1 MDKKELQKKWI
12 KISVIILA
20 ACLILVYVLT
30 RLFSKMETEHIV
42 PEALSPYFLK
52 IGKLEIRWYAVC
64 ILSGAIMVAFIAYYG
79 IFRYVKFDADNLL
92 TGLIWGLFSGVL
104 GARLY
109 YIIFEHDGLPS
120 NVFDAFL
127 EIIGLGP
134 NGLSGLAIHG
144 AIYATVIFLIIF
156 CKVKKIKLLP
166 LIEIV
171 LPCFML
177 AQVVGRW
184 GNFFNQEAFGT
195 LVNGYE
201 VGPLTEAQ
209 LLEQRLA
216 LKHLLVPDFVINN
229 MYITPNGSLDIPRIT
244 GYYYPTFYF
253 ESMLNLVGVV
263 TYMILRRKWKKIYL
277 GDAVAFYLTWYGL
290 VRFIIESLR
299 TDPLMIGNIRV
310 ALLTSVIFFVAG
322 ILVFILRRVFK
333 YRLEP
338 VKDFFKNGTMWIDE
352 TYDPFVEIAERKR
365 LEKEKKEAK
374 RNKKDMNRNEQ

>member
-1 MDKKELQKKWI
+1 MDKTQNYKKWI
-12 KISVIILA
+12 KISAIILL
-20 ACLILVYVLT
+20 ACLIVVYICT
-30 RLFSKMETEHIV
+30 RLFAKIETEHIV
-42 PEALSPYFLK
+42 PEALSPYFLR

-79 IFRYVKFDADNLL
+79 IFRYIKFDSDNLL
-92 TGLIWGLFSGVL
+92 TGLMWGLFSGVL
-104 GARLY
+104 GARIY
-109 YIIFEHDGLPS
+109 YIIFEHEGLPS
-120 NVFDAFL
+120 GFFPAL
-127 EIIGLGP
+127 KEIIGLGP

-144 AIYATVIFLIIF
+144 GIYATIIFLIIF
-156 CKVKKIKLLP
+156 CKIKKIKLLP

-201 VGPLTEAQ
+201 VGPLTKAQ
-209 LLEQRLA
+209 LLEQRLT

-229 MYITPNGSLDIPRIT
+229 MYITPNGSLDIPMIT

-253 ESMLNLVGVV
+253 ESVLNFIGVI

-277 GDAVAFYLTWYGL
+277 GDAVGFYLTWYGI

-310 ALLTSVIFFVAG
+310 ALLTSVIFFVVG
-322 ILVFILRRVFK
+322 ILVLVLRRVFK

-338 VKDFFKNGTMWIDE
+338 VKEFFKNGTMWIDE
-352 TYDPFVEIAERKR
+352 TYDPFIAIEERKR
-365 LEKEKKEAK
+365 LEKEKKEARK
-374 RNKKDMNRNEQ
+374 NKKDMNENEQ

>member
-20 ACLILVYVLT
+20 ACLVLVYVLT
-30 RLFSKMETEHIV
+30 RLFSKIETEHIV

-144 AIYATVIFLIIF
+144 GIYATVIFLIIF

-253 ESMLNLVGVV
+253 ESMLNLIGVV

-310 ALLTSVIFFVAG
+310 ALLTSVIFFIAG

-374 RNKKDMNRNEQ
+374 RNKKDMNKYE

>member
-1 MDKKELQKKWI
+1 MDKTQKYKKWI
-12 KISVIILA
+12 KISAIILL
-20 ACLILVYVLT
+20 ACLIVVYICT
-30 RLFSKMETEHIV
+30 RLFAKIETEHIV
-42 PEALSPYFLK
+42 PEALSPYFLR

-79 IFRYVKFDADNLL
+79 IFRYIKFDSDNLL
-92 TGLIWGLFSGVL
+92 TGLMWGLFSGVL
-104 GARLY
+104 GARIY
-109 YIIFEHDGLPS
+109 YIIFEHEGLPS
-120 NVFDAFL
+120 GFFPAL
-127 EIIGLGP
+127 KEIIGLGP

-144 AIYATVIFLIIF
+144 GIYATIIFLFIF
-156 CKVKKIKLLP
+156 CKIKKIKLLP

-209 LLEQRLA
+209 LLEQRLT

-229 MYITPNGSLDIPRIT
+229 MYITPNGSLDIPMIT

-253 ESMLNLVGVV
+253 ESVLNFIGVI

-277 GDAVAFYLTWYGL
+277 GDAVGFYLTWYGI

-310 ALLTSVIFFVAG
+310 ALLTSVIFFVVG
-322 ILVFILRRVFK
+322 ILVLVLRRVFK
-333 YRLEP
+333 YRLES
-338 VKDFFKNGTMWIDE
+338 VKEFFKNGTMWIDE
-352 TYDPFVEIAERKR
+352 TYDPFIAIEERKR
-365 LEKEKKEAK
+365 LEKEKKEARK
-374 RNKKDMNRNEQ
+374 NKKDMNKNEQ

>member
-1 MDKKELQKKWI
+1 MDKVTKQKKWLF
-12 KISVIILA
+12 ISAIIIV
-20 ACLILVYVLT
+20 ACLLLVYIFTSIFAKPDVN
-30 RLFSKMETEHIV
+30 HVV

-52 IGKLEIRWYAVC
+52 IGKIEIRWYAVC
-64 ILSGAIMVAFIAYYG
+64 ILSGAVMVAFIAYYG
-79 IFRYVKFDADNLL
+79 IFRYVKFDSDNLL
-92 TGLIWGLFSGVL
+92 TGLMWGLFSGVL

-109 YIIFEHDGLPS
+109 YVLFEHEGLPS
-120 NVFDAFL
+120 GFFPAL
-127 EIIGLGP
+127 KEIIGLGP

-144 AIYATVIFLIIF
+144 GIYATIIFLLIF

-184 GNFFNQEAFGT
+184 GNFFNQEAFGP

-201 VGPLTEAQ
+201 VGPLTEEQ
-209 LLEQRLA
+209 LIAQRLA
-216 LKHLLVPDFVINN
+216 LRHLLVPNFVIDN
-229 MYITPNGSLDIPRIT
+229 MYLTPSPSLGIPMIT

-253 ESMLNLVGVV
+253 ESVLNFIGVI

-277 GDAVAFYLTWYGL
+277 GDAVGFYLTWYGI

-322 ILVFILRRVFK
+322 ILVLVIRRVFK

-338 VKDFFKNGTMWIDE
+338 ACEFFKSGTMWKDE
-352 TYDPFVEIAERKR
+352 TKDPFKEIEEQKR
-365 LEKEKKEAK
+365 LEKEKKQAK
-374 RNKKDMNRNEQ
+374 KNKKDLD

>member
-1 MDKKELQKKWI
+1 
-12 KISVIILA
+12 
-20 ACLILVYVLT
+20 
-30 RLFSKMETEHIV
+30 
-42 PEALSPYFLK
+42 
-52 IGKLEIRWYAVC
+52 
-64 ILSGAIMVAFIAYYG
+64 
-79 IFRYVKFDADNLL
+79 
-92 TGLIWGLFSGVL
+92 
-104 GARLY
+104 
-109 YIIFEHDGLPS
+109 
-120 NVFDAFL
+120 
-127 EIIGLGP
+127 
-134 NGLSGLAIHG
+134 
-144 AIYATVIFLIIF
+144 
-156 CKVKKIKLLP
+156 
-166 LIEIV
+166 
-171 LPCFML
+171 ML

-195 LVNGYE
+195 LVNGYV

-253 ESMLNLVGVV
+253 ESMLNLIGVV

-310 ALLTSVIFFVAG
+310 ALLTSVIFFIAG

-374 RNKKDMNRNEQ
+374 RNKKDMNKNE

>member
-1 MDKKELQKKWI
+1 MDKKEIQRKWI
-12 KISVIILA
+12 KISVIILTL
-20 ACLILVYVLT
+20 CLVLVYILT
-30 RLFSKMETEHIV
+30 RLFAKLETEHIV
-42 PEALSPYFLK
+42 HEALDPYFLK

-64 ILSGAIMVAFIAYYG
+64 ILSGALLVAFIAYYG

-104 GARLY
+104 GARIY

-120 NVFDAFL
+120 NFFDAFL

-144 AIYATVIFLIIF
+144 GIYATVIFLIIF

-195 LVNGYE
+195 LVNGYVE
-201 VGPLTEAQ
+201 GPLTEAQ

-229 MYITPNGSLDIPRIT
+229 MYITPNGSLDIPMIT

-253 ESMLNLVGVV
+253 ESVLNFIGVI

-277 GDAVAFYLTWYGL
+277 GDAVGFYLTWYGI

-310 ALLTSVIFFVAG
+310 ALLTSVIFFVVG
-322 ILVFILRRVFK
+322 ILVLVLRRVFK

-338 VKDFFKNGTMWIDE
+338 VKEFFKNGTMWIDE
-352 TYDPFVEIAERKR
+352 TYDPFIEIAEKKR
-365 LEKEKKEAK
+365 LEKEKKLARK
-374 RNKKDMNRNEQ
+374 NKKDENKNEQ

>member
-1 MDKKELQKKWI
+1 MDKTQNYKKWI
-12 KISVIILA
+12 KISAIILL
-20 ACLILVYVLT
+20 ACLIVVYICT
-30 RLFSKMETEHIV
+30 RLFAKIETEHIV
-42 PEALSPYFLK
+42 PESLSPYFLK
-52 IGKLEIRWYAVC
+52 IGNLEIRWYAVC

-79 IFRYVKFDADNLL
+79 IFRYIKFDSDNLL
-92 TGLIWGLFSGVL
+92 TGLMWGLFSGIL

-109 YIIFEHDGLPS
+109 YIIFEHEGLPS
-120 NVFDAFL
+120 GFFPAL
-127 EIIGLGP
+127 KEIIGLGP

-144 AIYATVIFLIIF
+144 AIYSTVIFLIIF
-156 CKVKKIKLLP
+156 CKIKKIKLLP

-229 MYITPNGSLDIPRIT
+229 MYITPNGSLDIPMIT
-244 GYYYPTFYF
+244 GYYYPTFFF
-253 ESMLNLVGVV
+253 ESVLNFIGVI

-277 GDAVAFYLTWYGL
+277 GDAVGFYLTWYGI

-310 ALLTSVIFFVAG
+310 ALLTSVIFFIVG
-322 ILVFILRRVFK
+322 ILVLVLRRVFK

-338 VKDFFKNGTMWIDE
+338 VKEFFKNGTMWIDE
-352 TYDPFVEIAERKR
+352 TYDPFIVIEERKR
-365 LEKEKKEAK
+365 LEKEKKEARK
-374 RNKKDMNRNEQ
+374 NKKDMNKNEQ

>member
-1 MDKKELQKKWI
+1 MDKKEIQKKWI
-12 KISVIILA
+12 KISVIILV
-20 ACLILVYVLT
+20 ACLVLIYVLT
-30 RLFSKMETEHIV
+30 RLFAGMETEHIV
-42 PEALSPYFLK
+42 HEALDPYFLK

-64 ILSGAIMVAFIAYYG
+64 ILSGALMVAFIAYYG

-104 GARLY
+104 GARIY
-109 YIIFEHDGLPS
+109 YIIFEHDSLPS
-120 NVFDAFL
+120 DFFDAFL
-127 EIIGLGP
+127 EIIGFGP

-144 AIYATVIFLIIF
+144 GIYATVIFLVIF

-201 VGPLTEAQ
+201 VGPLTETQ

-229 MYITPNGSLDIPRIT
+229 MYITPNSSLDIPKIT

-253 ESMLNLVGVV
+253 ESVLNFIGVI

-277 GDAVAFYLTWYGL
+277 GDAVGFYLTWYGM
-290 VRFIIESLR
+290 VRFVIESLR

-322 ILVFILRRVFK
+322 ILVLVLRRVFK

-338 VKDFFKNGTMWIDE
+338 FTEFVKNGTMWKDE
-352 TYDPFVEIAERKR
+352 TYDPFVEIEERKR
-365 LEKEKKEAK
+365 LEKEKRLARK
-374 RNKKDMNRNEQ
+374 NKKDMNKDEQ

>member
-20 ACLILVYVLT
+20 ACLVLVYVLT
-30 RLFSKMETEHIV
+30 RLFSKIETEHIV

-144 AIYATVIFLIIF
+144 GIYATVIFLIIF

-209 LLEQRLA
+209 LLEQRLT

-229 MYITPNGSLDIPRIT
+229 MYKKNNKSVTLFKVDT
-244 GYYYPTFYF
+244 GQGFCC
-253 ESMLNLVGVV
+253 
-263 TYMILRRKWKKIYL
+263 
-277 GDAVAFYLTWYGL
+277 
-290 VRFIIESLR
+290 
-299 TDPLMIGNIRV
+299 
-310 ALLTSVIFFVAG
+310 FF
-322 ILVFILRRVFK
+322 
-333 YRLEP
+333 
-338 VKDFFKNGTMWIDE
+338 
-352 TYDPFVEIAERKR
+352 
-365 LEKEKKEAK
+365 
-374 RNKKDMNRNEQ
+374 

>member
-20 ACLILVYVLT
+20 ACLVLVYVLT
-30 RLFSKMETEHIV
+30 RLFSKIETEHIV

-144 AIYATVIFLIIF
+144 GIYATVIFLIIF

-253 ESMLNLVGVV
+253 ESMLNLIGVV

-310 ALLTSVIFFVAG
+310 ALLTSVIFFIAG
-322 ILVFILRRVFK
+322 ILVFILRRVVK

-374 RNKKDMNRNEQ
+374 RNKKDMNKYE

>member
-1 MDKKELQKKWI
+1 MDKKESYKNKI
-12 KISVIILA
+12 KIATVILA
-20 ACLILVYVLT
+20 VCLVLIYVLS
-30 RLFSKMETEHIV
+30 RLFAKMETEHVIH
-42 PEALSPYFLK
+42 EALSPYFLR

-79 IFRYVKFDADNLL
+79 IFRYVKFDSDNLL

-109 YIIFEHDGLPS
+109 YIIFQHDGLPS
-120 NVFDAFL
+120 NFFAAFK

-144 AIYATVIFLIIF
+144 GIYATIIFLIIF

-195 LVNGYE
+195 LVNGYTE
-201 VGPLTEAQ
+201 GPLTEAQ
-209 LLEQRLA
+209 LLAQRLT
-216 LKHLLVPDFVINN
+216 LKRFLVPDFVINN
-229 MYITPNGSLDIPRIT
+229 MYITPNGSLDIPMIT

-253 ESMLNLVGVV
+253 ESVLNFIGVI
-263 TYMILRRKWKKIYL
+263 TYMILRRKSKKIYL
-277 GDAVAFYLTWYGL
+277 GDAVAFYLTWYGI

-310 ALLTSVIFFVAG
+310 ALLTSIIFFVVGVA
-322 ILVFILRRVFK
+322 VFILRRVFK

-338 VKDFFKNGTMWIDE
+338 VKEFFKNGTMWKDE
-352 TYDPFVEIAERKR
+352 TYDPFIEIEERKR
-365 LEKEKKEAK
+365 LEKEKREARK
-374 RNKKDMNRNEQ
+374 NKKDMNKDEQ